1 MGRQNMTSGD
11 NLWHFLLPAMIDGH
25 IAIEVDGLS
34 MSNKERFARSN
45 VRRKPYV

>member
-1 MGRQNMTSGD
+1 MRRQNMCYGD

-25 IAIEVDGLS
+25 IAMEVDGS
-34 MSNKERFARSN
+34 RMSNKERFARSN